1 MEQAVIHTNRLLQ
14 KAKLNDAADI
24 VDALISTCG
33 LNMQSFYTSA
43 ENILYDIARVIDG
56 DVPNGKSWHSELL
69 EQMAL
74 PLPEIRDVVISHKA
88 LALLDELRRFRHV
101 VRSHYSFDLE
111 HDRVKELS
119 RQLGECMEVLKTDLK
134 NFLLSLEQT

>member
-43 ENILYDIARVIDG
+43 E
-56 DVPNGKSWHSELL
+56 KSDS
-69 EQMAL
+69 
-74 PLPEIRDVVISHKA
+74 P
-88 LALLDELRRFRHV
+88 
-101 VRSHYSFDLE
+101 
-111 HDRVKELS
+111 
-119 RQLGECMEVLKTDLK
+119 K
-134 NFLLSLEQT
+134 NKCH